1 MVRMADEWWNNTEYS
16 LTDARLII
24 DLYNDLT
31 AIKQGF
37 RHRDKKVSAEE
48 AEKYNE
54 KIMKEAIAVLRLASR
69 FNATPREFIMA
80 QIEQYKGKNKFRK
93 FPTLKMMSAPS
104 AVDSWKAYCER
115 VGKIVPE
122 VDEASQTE
130 LLKYNKSRMTTIMR
144 TNNVKSEEDFFKNP
158 IFISDLSYSF
168 LQKQP
173 LFIKLVKENYYQENF
188 GMDFSFL
195 S

>member
-1 MVRMADEWWNNTEYS
+1 MEHVDNWWENTEYS
-16 LTDARLII
+16 LTDAKLVV

-31 AIKQGF
+31 AMRRGARYK
-37 RHRDKKVSAEE
+37 DKKVSVEE
-48 AEKYNE
+48 AAKYNE
-54 KIMKEAIAVLRLASR
+54 RIMKEAIAFLRLTGR
-69 FNATPREFIMA
+69 FNASPREFMLA
-80 QIEQYKGKNKFRK
+80 QVDQYSGKNRFRK

-104 AVDSWKAYCER
+104 AVDNWKSYCER

-122 VDEASQTE
+122 VDDTSLES
-130 LLKYNKSRMTTIMR
+130 LLKYNKDRMSTIMR
-144 TNNVKSEEDFFKNP
+144 TNNVKTEEDFFKNP

-173 LFIKLVKENYYQENF
+173 LFIKLVKEQYYKDTYD
-188 GMDFSFL
+188 MDFSFL